1 MEHSLMTPTRKPVNT
16 KPAKQVKEKRGISYG
31 LEELIRP
38 LLFEETFSNL
48 KAYPGPPVKRA
59 RNI

>member
-1 MEHSLMTPTRKPVNT
+1 MTPTRKQVNT

-59 RNI
+59 RNM